1 MNYVAQFSYNL
12 KFKLPPGIDLED
24 DAVVESS
31 DVRNMVL
38 HVELVNGETLE
49 IEPYDSDEPIIPFD
63 GWQEDASDSDDDE
76 IDDSNADST
85 DDEQKD
91 DK

>member
-1 MNYVAQFSYNL
+1 MNYVAQFIYNL

-38 HVELVNGETLE
+38 HIELVNGETLE
-49 IEPYDSDEPIIPFD
+49 IEPYESDEPIIPFD

-76 IDDSNADST
+76 IDDSSDSEEE
-85 DDEQKD
+85 DDV
-91 DK
+91 